1 MYKRFFKRSAD
12 LMISILG
19 LLIVSPALVLILL
32 YVFLRTKDNPFFL
45 QKRPGLNEQIFT
57 LIKIRTMANTNNSKE
72 NLVSDTG
79 GITGWGKFLRETSL
93 DEIPQLFNVI
103 TGKMSLIGPRP
114 LLPEYLPFYSDYHR
128 QRHNVR
134 PGITGW
140 AQINGRNSISWQQK
154 FDLDVWYIKNMS
166 FKVDFHIFLQTVK
179 YIFRKK
185 DVNYSNELTM
195 PWFDG
200 TN

>member
-185 DVNYSNELTM
+185 GVNYSGELTM